1 MKKKISALAMA
12 AALTLT
18 AGCSSVPSAYEKDG
32 TIVLKDADITV
43 TVPENWEIS
52 VGDDA
57 YEALYGRYGGYSD
70 ANEFK
75 SAMEEEKQYYLA
87 CAVKGDSAAL
97 TITALDMTAGYE
109 DSEVDENAEVFSPA
123 DYARSVHDGAI
134 FGCLSEGY
142 STGGDSVFSEET
154 LGGKSGWLSYYELFA
169 PDENGDKTFVMG
181 QQDFMFM
188 EGDYMYS
195 VQTSYSDIKLRAD
208 AGQVLLSENT

>member
-1 MKKKISALAMA
+1 MKKKIAALTMA

-18 AGCSSVPSAYEKDG
+18 TGCSSVPSAYQKDG
-32 TIVLKDADITV
+32 AVVLKDAGITV
-43 TVPENWEIS
+43 TVPEDWEIS
-52 VGDDA
+52 VGDDV
-57 YEALYGRYGGYSD
+57 YEALYDRYGGYND

-75 SAMEEEKQYYLA
+75 SAMEDEKQYYLA
-87 CAVKGDSAAL
+87 CAIKGDSAAL
-97 TITALDMTAGYE
+97 TITALDMTADNE
-109 DSEVDENAEVFSPA
+109 DGENTEEFSPA

-169 PDENGDKTFVMG
+169 PDENGKKTFVMG

-195 VQTSYSDIKLRAD
+195 VQTSYSDMELRAD
-208 AGQVLLSENT
+208 AEQVLLSENT